1 MSGMSGAI
9 SIRVDAARRSS
20 TGGGYPPAVDS
31 PQSDMQARRPA
42 PRARR
47 CPRAGRAALTC
58 PMGRSCRAAAAMP
71 VLSQRLCVLGMWR
84 TALPGAIDERFSSYH

>member
-31 PQSDMQARRPA
+31 PQSDMQARRSRPD
-42 PRARR
+42 PTREHDVVR
-47 CPRAGRAALTC
+47 G
-58 PMGRSCRAAAAMP
+58 
-71 VLSQRLCVLGMWR
+71 QD
-84 TALPGAIDERFSSYH
+84 ALP